1 MFYIYYFTLEFL
13 AKWDPKPF
21 CRTKCGAE
29 NFPDYFCRRLAAE
42 WRITMNAYNTYSYR
56 RTVKRRGVV
65 SRLLRAIFEVVC
77 ERLCSVEARIAL
89 VAIGFLLTL
98 GLVGGMESGALPM
111 YIGMPVCLV
120 LAIAGL
126 LINLDD

>member
-1 MFYIYYFTLEFL
+1 MGPKTILPHKVRCREF
-13 AKWDPKPF
+13 P
-21 CRTKCGAE
+21 
-29 NFPDYFCRRLAAE
+29 RLFLPPLGGGME
-42 WRITMNAYNTYSYR
+42 ITMNAYNTYSYR